1 MSFHLGGAHDPDS
14 CGSHD
19 SDSGGAHD
27 PDLLSKTDEGL
38 GTVWVLFKK
47 NSKSMEIKN
56 IKSCPDL
63 VTTL

>member
-38 GTVWVLFKK
+38 GTV
-47 NSKSMEIKN
+47 
-56 IKSCPDL
+56 
-63 VTTL
+63 